1 MEMRKEQYEEN
12 LKQLGQTTEI
22 SWCELKE
29 DFLEQ
34 SIEGLKVVDSKGV
47 ERRDVPYDVVLDELD
62 ENKIEAIYY
71 IEELLAVKIVYGNG
85 KYDVLYRE

>member
-1 MEMRKEQYEEN
+1 MEMRKVQCEEY
-12 LKQLGQTTEI
+12 KQLGQSI
-22 SWCELKE
+22 KINWCEFKE

-47 ERRDVPYDVVLDELD
+47 ERRDVPYDTVLDELD
-62 ENKIEAIYY
+62 ENKIEVIYY
-71 IEELLAVKIVYGNG
+71 IEELLAVKIIYDNG